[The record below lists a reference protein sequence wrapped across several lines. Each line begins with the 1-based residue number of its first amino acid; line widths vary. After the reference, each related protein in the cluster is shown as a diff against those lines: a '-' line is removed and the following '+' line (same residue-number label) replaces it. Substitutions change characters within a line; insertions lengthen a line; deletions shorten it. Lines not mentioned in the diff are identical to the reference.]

1 MNPAKQKRLEKAGW
15 KFVNAADFLH
25 LTPDE
30 QAYVEMKLALAKTLE
45 ETRKQKG
52 LTQKTLAD
60 KLHTSQPRVAM
71 MEKGDPSVSLDL
83 LIRALLILGIPP
95 RKLAVAI

>member
-1 MNPAKQKRLEKAGW
+1 MNESKKKRLEKRGW
-15 KFVNAADFLH
+15 KFGDAADFLK

-30 QAYVEMKLALAKTLE
+30 QAYIEMKLSLAKTLE
-45 ETRKQKG
+45 ATRKQKG

-71 MEKGDPSVSLDL
+71 MEKGDPSVTLDL
-83 LIRALLILGIPP
+83 LIRALLALGIPL
-95 RKLAVAI
+95 KKMAVA

>member
-1 MNPAKQKRLEKAGW
+1 MNAEKKKLLEKKGW
-15 KFVNAADFLH
+15 KFGNAADFLK

-30 QAYVEMKLALAKTLE
+30 QAYIEMKLSLAKTLE

-71 MEKGDPSVSLDL
+71 MEKGDPSVTLDL
-83 LIRALLILGIPP
+83 LVRALLALGIPQK
-95 RKLAVAI
+95 RLAIA